1 MWTFVGIALIV
12 PILWLWESTTNP
24 PEHVVYYAIEVALL
38 WAALLLIMSPM
49 TKMRER
55 KVESSAPTT

>member
-38 WAALLLIMSPM
+38 WAVLLLIMSPM